1 MGLSVLDYRD
11 FMHTGNAVQQH
22 LIDCPKPVIAAVEE
36 RLGGGLEL
44 ALCCDLIVAED
55 DAQLGLPEAK
65 LGLLPGGGGT
75 QRLPRLIGTIRA
87 AELIMTAWRISG
99 AQAVSWGLALG
110 TGESASALEAAQ
122 VLAWPD
128 HGRRAGRG
136 PDGQDAAARGWRR
149 PALRLLLQLEQAVG
163 AVLYATDDAKEGIA
177 AFVGKRKPEFRGQ

>member
-1 MGLSVLDYRD
+1 MRSS
-11 FMHTGNAVQQH
+11 A
-22 LIDCPKPVIAAVEE
+22 CPRPSSGCCPAA
-36 RLGGGLEL
+36 G
-44 ALCCDLIVAED
+44 A
-55 DAQLGLPEAK
+55 P
-65 LGLLPGGGGT
+65 

-122 VLAWPD
+122 VLAC
-128 HGRRAGRG
+128 RIT
-136 PDGQDAAARGWRR
+136 AAAPVAVRM
-149 PALRLLLQLEQAVG
+149 AKTLLREGGDAPLSAGLQLEQAVG